1 MSRPTADMTVQ
12 LPLEIKEQL
21 EELARTL
28 HQSETWLAAEAIASY
43 VDLQQWQIREI
54 KEGIREADA
63 GEFATDEEVAAVL
76 SKWTNAR

>member
-12 LPLEIKEQL
+12 LPLEIKERL

-28 HQSETWLAAEAIASY
+28 QRSETWLVAEAIASY